1 MMCTPVRRIPAS
13 ANTDQGPEKRDL
25 VPFDRARARSP
36 PRSAFS
42 TSPQSWSRSS
52 FSITWMRTTTHRIPT
67 SAYANQRPEKR
78 DLVPF
83 DRARARSPP
92 RSACSTS
99 PKLSFSTALIC
110 TTLRRIPA
118 SADAN
123 QGLKKTRVGRAR
135 QGKGAEPTAQR
146 MLDQPSEREQIV
158 LVNFLDSYLNSPD
171 SSERQYNSR
180 V

>member
-1 MMCTPVRRIPAS
+1 MCTPVRRIPAS

-78 DLVPF
+78 DLVAL

-99 PKLSFSTALIC
+99 PKPSFPIASIC
-110 TTLRRIPA
+110 TAIRHISTSIHTNHGPE
-118 SADAN
+118 
-123 QGLKKTRVGRAR
+123 KTRFGR

-146 MLDQPSEREQIV
+146 MLGELLWGGARGVKMDKVCRP
-158 LVNFLDSYLNSPD
+158 PPAM
-171 SSERQYNSR
+171 
-180 V
+180 